1 MELRRTIPGLGEGK
15 LGCILWLV
23 VLALAGLVA
32 YQAIP
37 VKLASTQ
44 LYDYMDDQARFG
56 ARTSSNNLKARV
68 LKRAKD
74 LELPVTKDN
83 LTVSKGGGMIR
94 MQCKYTVPVNILG
107 FTYNWDF
114 DLQIDRQIFIF

>member
-1 MELRRTIPGLGEGK
+1 MRRPGPERGEGR
-15 LGCILWLV
+15 LGCILWLG
-23 VLALAGLVA
+23 VLVIAGLIA

-37 VKLASTQ
+37 VKLASAE

-56 ARTSSNNLKARV
+56 ARTSSNNLKSMILKKARE
-68 LKRAKD
+68 LD
-74 LELPVTKDN
+74 LPVTKED
-83 LTVSKGGGMIR
+83 LTVTKAGGMIR
-94 MQCKYTVPVNILG
+94 MRCTFTAPVKVLG